1 MRMSN
6 KQKKSQNDKKCKKIK
21 KCIILTWFNIGCTIV
36 SVNFNM
42 GTKLACI
49 CANEAVNESPHSD
62 NIRIATDGLTSLL
75 KSNAFCTSFGIF
87 GMVIDAV
94 KINFDVK
101 RKK

>member
-1 MRMSN
+1 
-6 KQKKSQNDKKCKKIK
+6 
-21 KCIILTWFNIGCTIV
+21 
-36 SVNFNM
+36 M

-101 RKK
+101 RKKVDYKTVIECVKDVQIYLLG

>member
-1 MRMSN
+1 
-6 KQKKSQNDKKCKKIK
+6 
-21 KCIILTWFNIGCTIV
+21 
-36 SVNFNM
+36 M
-42 GTKLACI
+42 GNKLACI

-101 RKK
+101 RKKQNYKTVIECGKRCSNIFYWVKKDLFGCFRERKT